1 MTLIWQVIVTLTF
14 VIGTLLQSVT
24 LTWQVIMIQTL
35 IISTLLQ
42 SVMLIRQVIVT
53 LTFVIGTLAIC
64 HINVASVIHDSDMRN

>member
-1 MTLIWQVIVTLTF
+1 MTL
-14 VIGTLLQSVT
+14 
-24 LTWQVIMIQTL
+24 TL

-42 SVMLIRQVIVT
+42 FVMLIWQVIVT